1 MERTF
6 RVSERTFRVSER
18 PFCDTERPFCDTER
32 NFYLIENVSF
42 CIFYTFFRN
51 IYKAYFK
58 KKI

>member
-18 PFCDTERPFCDTER
+18 PFRDTER